1 MQQISTKFIALMAW
15 CQIQE
20 AISYTKMKIPKADF
34 LCTNWLLLGQTKT
47 YVFQYMY

>member
-1 MQQISTKFIALMAW
+1 MAW

-20 AISYTKMKIPKADF
+20 AISYTKMEIPTADF